1 MHLNEIIMAGLA
13 GSVLVSGVLVEM
25 LGSVKSY
32 TVLQV
37 FSAVSLLAFS
47 VAYIGLMN
55 NSVSVLKQQVFFW
68 AAVAAACVVAV
79 GFLNRLHWVFS
90 LLPTEKIS
98 VIDRGLSSDRTGFH
112 CNHAEWVGLKC
123 HIRCCQDVGKGLG

>member
-68 AAVAAACVVAV
+68 AGVAAACVVAV
-79 GFLNRLHWVFS
+79 GFLTGCIGCFRCS
-90 LLPTEKIS
+90 LRKKSALLIGVCLLIVPAFTAIM
-98 VIDRGLSSDRTGFH
+98 
-112 CNHAEWVGLKC
+112 LK
-123 HIRCCQDVGKGLG
+123 G